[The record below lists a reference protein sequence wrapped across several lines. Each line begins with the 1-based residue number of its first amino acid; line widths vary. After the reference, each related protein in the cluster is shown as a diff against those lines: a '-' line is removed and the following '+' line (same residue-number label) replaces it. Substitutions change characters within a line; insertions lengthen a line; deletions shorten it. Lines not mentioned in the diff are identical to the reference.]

1 MEQRKL
7 IKLGNSSFAIALPK
21 GWIDKSGLKK
31 GDNIFL
37 EENSNGEIIVL
48 PSPKEKNNKK
58 ITLNVENKDFDSI
71 KKEIRATYIRGY
83 DIVKLEGVKEKA
95 VKNDIKNILNN
106 FLSFELVE
114 GKDDS
119 LVAKDFFNIEE
130 ASYTN
135 FIRRM
140 DNNIREIFDISLEEF
155 RKDKVTPSKLK
166 EVENIDK
173 DVNKFYFLCSRV
185 FLKGIDNPS
194 ILTSLKMN
202 GMELFNNWWFA
213 YNLEALSDYIKYFLK
228 NYQKIEKK
236 EIRDKILR
244 LFLEI
249 RDSYL
254 KCMDSFYKEDVSNAL
269 QAIEI
274 TEKLKNDIEN
284 LGKTD
289 SINSDVFN
297 NLYQIQK
304 QIYQNAKMMLYVKY

>member
-1 MEQRKL
+1 
-7 IKLGNSSFAIALPK
+7 
-21 GWIDKSGLKK
+21 
-31 GDNIFL
+31 
-37 EENSNGEIIVL
+37 
-48 PSPKEKNNKK
+48 
-58 ITLNVENKDFDSI
+58 
-71 KKEIRATYIRGY
+71 
-83 DIVKLEGVKEKA
+83 
-95 VKNDIKNILNN
+95 
-106 FLSFELVE
+106 
-114 GKDDS
+114 
-119 LVAKDFFNIEE
+119 
-130 ASYTN
+130 
-135 FIRRM
+135 
-140 DNNIREIFDISLEEF
+140 
-155 RKDKVTPSKLK
+155 
-166 EVENIDK
+166 
-173 DVNKFYFLCSRV
+173 
-185 FLKGIDNPS
+185 
-194 ILTSLKMN
+194 MN